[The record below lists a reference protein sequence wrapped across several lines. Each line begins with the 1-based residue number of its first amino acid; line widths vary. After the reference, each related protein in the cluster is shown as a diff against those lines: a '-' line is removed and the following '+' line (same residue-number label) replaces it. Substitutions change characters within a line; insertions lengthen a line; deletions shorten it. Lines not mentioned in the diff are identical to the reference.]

1 MDKKKAKTKKP
12 KPLKPKIEYRT
23 QKQNIGG
30 NALTAREH
38 RILQQMAHSS
48 KALRNVALYTCRQ
61 IYKEHKRSATTKE
74 IDSAMKADVNYK
86 MLQSNTVQ
94 AIRTA
99 VKKEI
104 SSYFA
109 ARKEYAKNPDK
120 FTGRPR
126 FPGYLDSEEKRVI
139 EIYDVTKIINGCWK
153 LPMSKWFEQ
162 KYGTI
167 NIKLPTNLLG
177 LHIKYIEI
185 KPIQRGR
192 FFEAHYTYKAPK
204 TNYSSNGKDNK
215 LGIDLGVNCLAS
227 CACSNG
233 ETFIIDGRRIKSI
246 NQYFNKK
253 IAQQQ
258 QTNIKNGISKRVVTN
273 KLKDLWRQRELK
285 IDGYLGWAAGEII
298 RRCQELEVGE
308 IAIGKSVGW
317 KHESNLGKVNN
328 QNFVQIPFN
337 KLIAKIEN
345 LAKKHGLFTVVGEE
359 SYTSKASFY
368 DRDDIP
374 VFDKALQGTYTFSG
388 VRKPRGRYKSKDG
401 RQLHGD
407 INGALNILRK
417 SGLYEFPDDFVP
429 KNPFI
434 VKRKGKAT
442 AA

>member
-1 MDKKKAKTKKP
+1 MDKKKAKKP
-12 KPLKPKIEYRT
+12 KLLKPKKQELRT

-30 NALTAREH
+30 SELTAREH
-38 RILQQMAHSS
+38 RLLQMMAHAS
-48 KALRNVALYTCRQ
+48 KSLRNVALYTHKQ
-61 IYKEHKRSATTKE
+61 IYKEHKRAATDE
-74 IDSAMKADVNYK
+74 EMDEAMKADVNYK
-86 MLQSNTVQ
+86 MLQSNSVQ
-94 AIRTA
+94 AIRND

-104 SSYFA
+104 NSYFNA
-109 ARKEYAKNPDK
+109 IEEYAKDPGK
-120 FTGRPR
+120 FSVKPR
-126 FPGYLDSEEKRVI
+126 FPGYLDKEDKRII
-139 EIYDVTKIINGCWK
+139 EIYQVTKIKNGYWK
-153 LPMSKWFEQ
+153 VPMSRWFEK
-162 KYGTI
+162 KYGK
-167 NIKLPTNLLG
+167 IKIRLPKNLLG
-177 LHIKYIEI
+177 MQVRYIEL

-204 TNYSSNGKDNK
+204 TNYSPNGKDNK

-227 CACSNG
+227 CVCSNG

-246 NQYFNKK
+246 NQYFNKV

-258 QTNIKNGISKRVVTN
+258 QTNIKNGISKRVMTN
-273 KLKDLWRQRELK
+273 KLKDLWRKRELK

-298 RRCQELEVGE
+298 RRCEELGVGE

-345 LAKKHGLFTVVGEE
+345 LAKKHGIFTVIGEE